1 MVSKTIKNKTK
12 EQKGRLLSVLLGTWS
27 ASLLGNPLTGKGVTR
42 SGERR
47 IRVGESFYC
56 RFIL

>member
-42 SGERR
+42 SRERR
-47 IRVGESFYC
+47 IRVGESF
-56 RFIL
+56 